1 MTVAVRGGQ
10 WSDEGM
16 ELPDDFGAAVV
27 DEMVDFAPCAVWDP
41 KRAEV
46 HACVVHAA
54 ALAEE
59 VDRRHFELGLVG
71 PDAWLD
77 DHQVEILWDA
87 HLETHSTDR
96 D

>member
-10 WSDEGM
+10 WSDAGL
-16 ELPDDFGAAVV
+16 ELPDGFGAAVI
-27 DEMVDFAPCAVWDP
+27 DEMAEFAPCAVWDP
-41 KRAEV
+41 ARAEV

-77 DHQVEILWDA
+77 DHQVELLWDA
-87 HLETHSTDR
+87 HLEARSDR